1 MGIHGVMVMVRERP
15 SGTIERIHRQLVSS
29 LKDGTREEKD
39 RLTDQDLRPLGKPHV
54 TVLNKAKNEDEVDV
68 CLSEVMGV
76 FDEMKEP
83 WHHFGQKTGRAV
95 GFELSVTLIIHCFHK
110 LRRTLL
116 IIDGSTSAVRGNHLK
131 RTGSRGKKNTVRMK
145 LRDRHGCSRTRKG
158 AITTSVS

>member
-39 RLTDQDLRPLGKPHV
+39 RLTDQDLRPLGNPHV

-83 WHHFGQKTGRAV
+83 EHHFGQKTGRAV
-95 GFELSVTLIIHCFHK
+95 GFELSVTFNHS
-110 LRRTLL
+110 LL
-116 IIDGSTSAVRGNHLK
+116 PQAEKNAIDYRWEYIGGPWKPLK
-131 RTGSRGKKNTVRMK
+131 AYWFKGEEEHGENEAPRPPRM
-145 LRDRHGCSRTRKG
+145 
-158 AITTSVS
+158 